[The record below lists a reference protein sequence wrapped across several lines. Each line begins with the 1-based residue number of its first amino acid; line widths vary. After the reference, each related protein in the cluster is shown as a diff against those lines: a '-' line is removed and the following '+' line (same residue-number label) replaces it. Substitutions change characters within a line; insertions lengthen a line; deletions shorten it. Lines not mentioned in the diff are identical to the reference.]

1 MEEQAYEVNFDG
13 LVGPTHNYG
22 GLSYGNQA
30 SMRSGLSVSSP
41 RAALLQGLSK
51 MKLLASLGLKQ
62 AVLPPQERPDF
73 KVLRRLGYSGS
84 EADILTRVARDY
96 PGLLS
101 ACCSSSAMWA
111 ANAATVSPSADT
123 LDKKVHFTPANLV
136 TYFHRSIEASSTGRI
151 LKEIFKNE
159 EAFVHHDPLPA
170 TLSFADEGAANHTR
184 LCRSYGEEGIEVFT
198 YGRSVLYRADQGPS
212 RYPARQTLEA
222 SAAIARL
229 HKLDPDRTV
238 FVRQNPHAVDAGVF
252 HNDVI
257 SVGNRNVFFHHAE
270 AFQETEDVVAKL
282 RETFARLFNGD
293 LAVLTVRKEDVSVEE
308 AVSTYLFNS
317 QLVTLP
323 DGATH
328 LLAPVECEESEN
340 VRAVLQGM
348 SGGEN
353 PIAQVHY
360 VDVRQSMKNGGGPA
374 CLRLRVVLTERELS
388 LTHQGVFLTDA
399 LYLRLIEWGNK
410 HYRDR
415 LGLDDLADPAVAEES
430 RNALDELTEI
440 LGLGALYDFQGGG
453 T

>member
-13 LVGPTHNYG
+13 LAGPTHNYG
-22 GLSYGNQA
+22 GLSYGNLA

-51 MKLLASLGLKQ
+51 MRLPASLGLKQ

-73 KVLRRLGYSGS
+73 NVLRRLGYSGS
-84 EADILTRVARDY
+84 AADILARVARDY

-123 LDKKVHFTPANLV
+123 RDNKVHFTPANLV

-151 LKEIFKNE
+151 LREIFKNE

-170 TLSFADEGAANHTR
+170 TLSFSDEGAANHTR
-184 LCRSYGEEGIEVFT
+184 LCRSYGGEGIEVFA
-198 YGRSVLYRADQGPS
+198 YGRSILDRVAQGPGL
-212 RYPARQTLEA
+212 YPARQSLEA

-229 HKLDPDRTV
+229 HKLDPERTV
-238 FVRQNPHAVDAGVF
+238 FVRQNPRAVDAGVF

-257 SVGNRNVFFHHAE
+257 SVGNGDVFFHHAE
-270 AFQETEDVVAKL
+270 AFQDTEEVVAKL
-282 RETFARLFNGD
+282 RETFARFFNGD
-293 LAVLTVRKEDVSVEE
+293 LAVLTVRQEDLSLEE

-323 DGATH
+323 DGTTH

-353 PIAQVHY
+353 PIAQIHY
-360 VDVRQSMKNGGGPA
+360 VDVRQSMENGGGPA

-388 LTHQGVFLTDA
+388 LTHQGVLLTDS
-399 LYLRLIEWGNK
+399 LYRRLTEWGNK

-415 LGLDDLADPAVAEES
+415 LHLDDLADPALTEES
-430 RNALDELTEI
+430 RTALDELTQI
-440 LGLGALYDFQGGG
+440 LGLGSLYDFQRKGV
-453 T
+453 